1 MKSRVV
7 EYGACDLTC
16 DHLQK
21 AIVQEYVAEDGSVA
35 IALRRVEVGFQNS
48 ADI

>member
-7 EYGACDLTC
+7 VYGACDVTC
-16 DHLQK
+16 YHLQK
-21 AIVQEYVAEDGSVA
+21 AREYVAEEGSVA

-48 ADI
+48 AEI